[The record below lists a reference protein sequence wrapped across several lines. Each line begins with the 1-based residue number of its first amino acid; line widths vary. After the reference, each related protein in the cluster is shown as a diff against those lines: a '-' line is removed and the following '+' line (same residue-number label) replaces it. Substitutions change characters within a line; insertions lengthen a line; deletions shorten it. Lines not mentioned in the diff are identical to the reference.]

1 MILGFTIYPPF
12 TKIEKLAATFTGV
25 LSTEPSAAV
34 KSLTS
39 DDNFILSP
47 RASLKAST
55 VIASN
60 NFTAGTFKDK
70 FNEFTKV
77 ELYVYLPSKFLG
89 AHFPKA
95 TKSFTTTV

>member
-39 DDNFILSP
+39 DDHFTLSP
-47 RASLKAST
+47 SASLKAST

-60 NFTAGTFKDK
+60 NFTAGTFRDK
-70 FNEFTKV
+70 FNEFTSV
-77 ELYVYLPSKFLG
+77 EL
-89 AHFPKA
+89 
-95 TKSFTTTV
+95 